1 MSVGSTNYT
10 YLLYDL
16 TMCSEINYYSLLLYL
31 SKVKAIVLTID
42 MINPIRR
49 ELCKQFSEVFLIS
62 DNLPS

>member
-42 MINPIRR
+42 MINPIRS
-49 ELCKQFSEVFLIS
+49 ELCTIS
-62 DNLPS
+62 FALSCTHPRLH